1 MNDALSPMEAVMWR
15 VGQDPGLRMTT
26 GNLLF
31 LEQALRPS
39 ELIERL
45 GAASE
50 TAFRLRQRP
59 SEATYVRRRPHWE
72 SERDFDPARHVRV
85 LTVAPPGDRRQV
97 LDLVAR
103 LEPIPFD
110 PGRSPWDATLIE
122 GLADNKAGVF
132 LRASAHSSRGTRPG
146 GTAQRGWRHTNTS
159 FVVDGRLLTGGR
171 AGPRVDAGKE
181 A

>member
-15 VGQDPGLRMTT
+15 VGQDPGLRMTV

-97 LDLVAR
+97 LDLVAL

-132 LRASAHSSRGTRPG
+132 LRASAHSSRGTVPEG
-146 GTAQRGWRHTNTS
+146 QPSG
-159 FVVDGRLLTGGR
+159 
-171 AGPRVDAGKE
+171 AGATRTQAS
-181 A
+181 